1 MDKSIGSED
10 TLGGAGGKASFP
22 PGTLLGQYRL
32 VRLLGRGGMGE
43 VYEAEH
49 TTLGLRYAL
58 KLLPEDF
65 ASRPGALERFRR
77 EARVMAQLQHEH
89 IVKVDDFGETEGRYW
104 LRMELMEGVGKG
116 VVSLADLAKKSGGK
130 LEQGLLADILL
141 QVTDGL
147 GYAHTHG
154 VVHRDLKPGNILLE
168 KDEKGETRAKVAD
181 FGLVRLVGEEWVR
194 SQAQVSVQR
203 SLSMG
208 EQPTEGDSEGTST
221 KALLGTYEYM
231 SPEQK
236 RGEEA
241 DARSDIYAL
250 GLIVFRLLT
259 GQKDLSFELPT
270 QMDESILPGWDNLV
284 RSALKPVQE
293 KRLSDCQSF
302 GRLLAE
308 VNEKIK
314 EKNQKEFESYLE
326 EQRNREE
333 EEERKR
339 RVWQEAERRARE
351 GRERW
356 ACEIK
361 KRTEEPVSYTHLR
374 AHET

>member
-116 VVSLADLAKKSGGK
+116 VVSLADLAKKSGGE

-147 GYAHTHG
+147 GYAHAHG
-154 VVHRDLKPGNILLE
+154 AVHRDLKPGNILLE
-168 KDEKGETRAKVAD
+168 KDEKG
-181 FGLVRLVGEEWVR
+181 
-194 SQAQVSVQR
+194 
-203 SLSMG
+203 
-208 EQPTEGDSEGTST
+208 
-221 KALLGTYEYM
+221 
-231 SPEQK
+231 
-236 RGEEA
+236 
-241 DARSDIYAL
+241 
-250 GLIVFRLLT
+250 
-259 GQKDLSFELPT
+259 
-270 QMDESILPGWDNLV
+270 
-284 RSALKPVQE
+284 
-293 KRLSDCQSF
+293 
-302 GRLLAE
+302 
-308 VNEKIK
+308 
-314 EKNQKEFESYLE
+314 
-326 EQRNREE
+326 
-333 EEERKR
+333 
-339 RVWQEAERRARE
+339 
-351 GRERW
+351 
-356 ACEIK
+356 
-361 KRTEEPVSYTHLR
+361 
-374 AHET
+374 